1 MVSRNEN
8 AVLFRCLILPH
19 YTMKER
25 GWQAPADGQNGG
37 NLAKVLKVV
46 KSMQDVLA
54 YS

>member
-1 MVSRNEN
+1 
-8 AVLFRCLILPH
+8 
-19 YTMKER
+19 MKER
-25 GWQAPADGQNGG
+25 GWQAAAKSQKGD